1 KEQPGRTTT
10 SHRSNR
16 HPPAQYNSDSPQAP
30 SVKIPHRDWV
40 VQKKLQISQAYSAW
54 GIEQIHPV
62 RPPASLAFPGIFVKL
77 HWYLYP
83 ARVRCSAESG
93 KAFPVVDHVPELSSL
108 GDAENGALHLC

>member
-54 GIEQIHPV
+54 GIEQIHPGCNAAGGTSCSNYCKGANSV
-62 RPPASLAFPGIFVKL
+62 PVQGQAFSIGTESKGFSRPKTKNSTL
-77 HWYLYP
+77 
-83 ARVRCSAESG
+83 
-93 KAFPVVDHVPELSSL
+93 
-108 GDAENGALHLC
+108 